1 MRGRPVRVVLI
12 DDHELV
18 LEGLKAMLARFTGRV
33 RVVGEAASAD
43 EAMGVVTALAPDVV
57 LCDVRLRGSSGLDL
71 CRRLTEQH
79 PECRVL
85 LLSVY
90 EDEQYLYQALRV
102 GAAGYLLKRV
112 GGEELVRSLELA
124 YAGETVVDPT
134 LAGRVAS
141 SAARLHSQEFWPGA
155 RLGLSQRESEVLG
168 CIVAGLSNRAIATQL
183 VIGDE
188 TVKSHARA
196 IYRKLGVS
204 DRAGAVAA
212 ALREG
217 VFR

>member
-1 MRGRPVRVVLI
+1 
-12 DDHELV
+12 
-18 LEGLKAMLARFTGRV
+18 MLARFVGRV
-33 RVVGEAASAD
+33 RVVGEAGSAD
-43 EAMGVVTALAPDVV
+43 EALRVVAALAPDVV

-79 PECRVL
+79 PDCKVL

-124 YAGETVVDPT
+124 CAGETVVDPT

-141 SAARLHSQEFWPGA
+141 SAVRPRTRMS
-155 RLGLSQRESEVLG
+155 
-168 CIVAGLSNRAIATQL
+168 
-183 VIGDE
+183 
-188 TVKSHARA
+188 K
-196 IYRKLGVS
+196 
-204 DRAGAVAA
+204 
-212 ALREG
+212 
-217 VFR
+217 